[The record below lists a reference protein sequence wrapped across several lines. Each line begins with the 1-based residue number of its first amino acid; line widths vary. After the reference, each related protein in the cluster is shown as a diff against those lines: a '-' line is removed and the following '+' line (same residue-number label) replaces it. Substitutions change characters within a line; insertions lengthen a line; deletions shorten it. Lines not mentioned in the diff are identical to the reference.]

1 MCNRLLKTTSS
12 LSSNL
17 ISKDTSK
24 NMFDFDIS
32 YAKSIKSIKIKQ
44 DKKRDMA
51 VIGWQFRN
59 LPVGLDTM
67 VQTNLSFVRMAI
79 C

>member
-1 MCNRLLKTTSS
+1 
-12 LSSNL
+12 
-17 ISKDTSK
+17 
-24 NMFDFDIS
+24 MFDFDIP